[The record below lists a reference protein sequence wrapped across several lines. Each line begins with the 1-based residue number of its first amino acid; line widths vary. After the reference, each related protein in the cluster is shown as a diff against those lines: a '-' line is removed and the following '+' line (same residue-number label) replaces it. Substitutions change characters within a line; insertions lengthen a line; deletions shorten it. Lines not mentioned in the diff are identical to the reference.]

1 MRATSNV
8 RDAMRR
14 AYAEP
19 VSTPEASASEA
30 TTLARLGWD
39 ATLVA
44 AADEAA
50 LPDAV
55 PGRVARVDKGWATV
69 MTATGTNRTQLAG
82 HSVATGDW
90 ILEQNGKVAAVL
102 PRRSAFVRG
111 DAGDGRARRPQVVA
125 ANVDRVFVVQSL
137 SKVPNLRRLER
148 ELVLAFESG
157 ATPVVVL
164 SKADLADAAEIDH
177 AVELAH
183 SAAADVEV
191 VVTSANEGRGL
202 DRLRELARDDQTVA
216 LIGASGVGK
225 SKLVNVL
232 VGRES
237 QVIGDVRENDQ
248 RGRHT
253 TTAREL
259 VALPG
264 GGWLV
269 DTPGLRSVALWE
281 ADDGLARVF
290 SDIEALAAQC
300 RFRDCS
306 HGPEP
311 DCAIRAAIE
320 RGDLDPARF
329 EHYLRLDHE
338 LDENA
343 RNA

>member
-1 MRATSNV
+1 MPAL
-8 RDAMRR
+8 
-14 AYAEP
+14 
-19 VSTPEASASEA
+19 VS
-30 TTLARLGWD
+30 LGWD
-39 ATLVA
+39 ATLADAA
-44 AADEAA
+44 AADVEHA
-50 LPDAV
+50 DAI
-55 PGRVARVDKGWATV
+55 PGRVARVDRGWATV
-69 MTATGTNRTQLAG
+69 MTATETVRAQLAG

-90 ILEQNGKVAAVL
+90 ILVEDGKVVATL

-125 ANVDRVFVVQSL
+125 ANVDLVFVVQSL
-137 SKVPNLRRLER
+137 TSGPNIRRLER

-164 SKADLADAAEIDH
+164 SKADLADRSDIDAAIEI
-177 AVELAH
+177 ARA
-183 SAAADVEV
+183 AAADVEI
-191 VVTSANEGRGL
+191 VVTSAITGVGL
-202 DRLRELARDDQTVA
+202 ERLRALAGPGRTVA

-225 SKLVNVL
+225 SRLVNGL
-232 VGRES
+232 VGDTV
-237 QVIGDVRENDQ
+237 QAIGEVRENDQ

-269 DTPGLRSVALWE
+269 DTPGLRSVALWD
-281 ADDGLARVF
+281 ADEGLSRVF
-290 SDIEALAAQC
+290 SDIEALAARC

-320 RGDLDPARF
+320 RGELDPARF
-329 EHYLRLDHE
+329 EHYQKLDRE
-338 LDENA
+338 LDDNA
-343 RNA
+343 RSS

>member
-1 MRATSNV
+1 MV
-8 RDAMRR
+8 R
-14 AYAEP
+14 AYAER
-19 VSTPEASASEA
+19 VSTTEGPASEA
-30 TTLARLGWD
+30 AALARLGWD
-39 ATLVA
+39 ESFVA
-44 AADEAA
+44 AAAEAGRPA
-50 LPDAV
+50 AI

-90 ILEQNGKVAAVL
+90 ILEEHGKVAAVL
-102 PRRSAFVRG
+102 ARRSAFVRG

-125 ANVDRVFVVQSL
+125 ANVDLVFVVQSL
-137 SKVPNLRRLER
+137 SNGPNLRRLER

-157 ATPVVVL
+157 AIPVVVL
-164 SKADLADAAEIDH
+164 SKADLAETAEVERS
-177 AVELAH
+177 VELAH
-183 SAAADVEV
+183 SAAADLEV
-191 VVTSANEGRGL
+191 VVTSANERTGL
-202 DRLRELARDDQTVA
+202 DRLRELARDGRTVA

-232 VGRES
+232 IGRDA
-237 QVIGDVRENDQ
+237 QMIGEVRENDQ

-259 VALPG
+259 VAIPG

-281 ADDGLARVF
+281 ADDGLSRVF

-311 DCAIRAAIE
+311 DCAIRAAID
-320 RGDLDPARF
+320 RGELDRARF
-329 EHYLRLDHE
+329 EHYQRLDHE

-343 RNA
+343 RQK

>member
-1 MRATSNV
+1 MPSLEDPA
-8 RDAMRR
+8 
-14 AYAEP
+14 
-19 VSTPEASASEA
+19 PEHAA
-30 TTLARLGWD
+30 LARLGWD
-39 ATLVA
+39 ESLAAAA
-44 AADEAA
+44 AADAA
-50 LPDAV
+50 HAGAT
-55 PGRVARVDKGWATV
+55 PGRVARVDRGWATV
-69 MTATGTNRTQLAG
+69 MTATETVRAQLAG

-90 ILEQNGKVAAVL
+90 LLVDQGNVVATL

-111 DAGDGRARRPQVVA
+111 DAGEGRSRRPQVVA
-125 ANVDRVFVVQSL
+125 ANVDLVFVVQSL
-137 SKVPNLRRLER
+137 NNGPNIRRLER

-157 ATPVVVL
+157 ATPIVVL
-164 SKADLADAAEIDH
+164 SKADLVDRDEAAYGIEV
-177 AVELAH
+177 AR

-191 VVTSANEGRGL
+191 VVTSAITRAGL
-202 DRLRELARDDQTVA
+202 DRLRSLAGPGRTVA

-225 SKLVNVL
+225 SRLVNGL
-232 VGRES
+232 VGDS
-237 QVIGDVRENDQ
+237 VQAVGDVRENDQ

-269 DTPGLRSVALWE
+269 DTPGLRSVALWD
-281 ADDGLARVF
+281 ADAGLSRVF

-320 RGDLDPARF
+320 TGELDPARF
-329 EHYLRLDHE
+329 EHYQKLDRE
-338 LDENA
+338 LDDNA
-343 RNA
+343 RGS